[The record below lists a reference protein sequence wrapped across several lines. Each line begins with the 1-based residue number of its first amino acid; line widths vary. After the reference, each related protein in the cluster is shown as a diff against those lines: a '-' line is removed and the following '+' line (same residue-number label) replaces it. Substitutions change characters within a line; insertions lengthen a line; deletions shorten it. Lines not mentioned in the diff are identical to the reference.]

1 MRKIGY
7 VFLFLISCCITLS
20 AWDRTYG
27 GGTARDI
34 IEVSSGGYLV
44 LGESDWDVVA
54 IRFDEDF
61 DTLWSK
67 KYIFDHQQKG
77 WVIIECSMGGF
88 LLGCSCL
95 SDSTTLI
102 KIDDAGN
109 TLWTRSG
116 PCDFFGGIE
125 SSPGEYI
132 LVGCETHFGGPN
144 CCCINDA
151 GDTLWT
157 KRLTTDVFRGKRHRH
172 TEMLEP
178 TWVVNGLKDIIA
190 CSDSGYMVVGQDV
203 STGMDCVVFRLNSAM
218 DTMWT
223 KMPYLWIIME
233 SQFESIKETPEG
245 DFILAGWKAEGSV
258 FRKPFLMKI
267 NSDGDSL
274 WTRTFTTPDLRDVW
288 PNDLIITS
296 DSSYIMVGETDTGPG
311 THRYLFWASKTS
323 DDGDSLW
330 CVFYDQVDMADNDD
344 TWGFSV
350 LEVDTGCYA
359 SVGQRENYMWVN
371 YFHDKK
377 NLLIT
382 ENLGRNDTLIGGE
395 YFEFWWRAYSVP
407 GSLTVEFS
415 TDGEST
421 WSVLTTEG
429 FGHSGDTLPFVN
441 SSECLYKITSNDDPQ
456 VYDIFNY
463 YFTIKIAS
471 RIDLVSPVGGEL
483 WQVGETEYIV
493 WDFDSV
499 YNVDIDYST
508 DDGTTWINVETS
520 YPCDGTYL
528 WTIPNTPSTQCL
540 VMVTNSGDL
549 TVFDTSDS
557 IFTITDD
564 TLARS
569 ITILYPV
576 GGELLTIGSDVS
588 ILWNSTNVDY
598 IDIEYSTNFGAD
610 WVTEADSIVST
621 GIYTFTVPDD
631 SSYDCLLKITDALDD
646 SVYDISDGNFGF
658 IPNAPYV
665 RVVQPN
671 GGEELLAGMA
681 YDIIWTHYNIP
692 DEFPEFTIYYSTNSG
707 DSWEIEYVNYGDTCY
722 NWTVPADTSLECLV
736 KIEWFDSLTF
746 YPSARRGLSPE
757 DDDGT
762 YFVDF
767 SDMCFSIV
775 SELGIRF
782 GERFPDESIL
792 RTYPNPFNS
801 SVSIYAPEN
810 ANIEI
815 FDINGRMVEKIPTS
829 PLNNRSAERKKTGG
843 SFIWSPDKSLG
854 SGVYLVRAKIG
865 DEKITKRVVYLK

>member
-1 MRKIGY
+1 MIVKTLKCTLPLVLIVALLLSPFVPAEGVQAAGENWLDGWTYRKQ
-7 VFLFLISCCITLS
+7 ITL
-20 AWDRTYG
+20 TG
-27 GGTARDI
+27 
-34 IEVSSGGYLV
+34 
-44 LGESDWDVVA
+44 
-54 IRFDEDF
+54 
-61 DTLWSK
+61 
-67 KYIFDHQQKG
+67 
-77 WVIIECSMGGF
+77 
-88 LLGCSCL
+88 
-95 SDSTTLI
+95 STV
-102 KIDDAGN
+102 
-109 TLWTRSG
+109 G
-116 PCDFFGGIE
+116 PQTD
-125 SSPGEYI
+125 Y
-132 LVGCETHFGGPN
+132 
-144 CCCINDA
+144 
-151 GDTLWT
+151 
-157 KRLTTDVFRGKRHRH
+157 TT
-172 TEMLEP
+172 
-178 TWVVNGLKDIIA
+178 
-190 CSDSGYMVVGQDV
+190 
-203 STGMDCVVFRLNSAM
+203 
-218 DTMWT
+218 
-223 KMPYLWIIME
+223 
-233 SQFESIKETPEG
+233 
-245 DFILAGWKAEGSV
+245 
-258 FRKPFLMKI
+258 
-267 NSDGDSL
+267 
-274 WTRTFTTPDLRDVW
+274 
-288 PNDLIITS
+288 
-296 DSSYIMVGETDTGPG
+296 
-311 THRYLFWASKTS
+311 
-323 DDGDSLW
+323 
-330 CVFYDQVDMADNDD
+330 
-344 TWGFSV
+344 
-350 LEVDTGCYA
+350 
-359 SVGQRENYMWVN
+359 
-371 YFHDKK
+371 
-377 NLLIT
+377 
-382 ENLGRNDTLIGGE
+382 
-395 YFEFWWRAYSVP
+395 
-407 GSLTVEFS
+407 SLTVNYGPPGS
-415 TDGEST
+415 R
-421 WSVLTTEG
+421 
-429 FGHSGDTLPFVN
+429 GDPTGI
-441 SSECLYKITSNDDPQ
+441 SYSYKWVDVIDDVDSHGQ
-456 VYDIFNY
+456 
-463 YFTIKIAS
+463 
-471 RIDLVSPVGGEL
+471 GGE
-483 WQVGETEYIV
+483 
-493 WDFDSV
+493 
-499 YNVDIDYST
+499 
-508 DDGTTWINVETS
+508 
-520 YPCDGTYL
+520 CDGTYL